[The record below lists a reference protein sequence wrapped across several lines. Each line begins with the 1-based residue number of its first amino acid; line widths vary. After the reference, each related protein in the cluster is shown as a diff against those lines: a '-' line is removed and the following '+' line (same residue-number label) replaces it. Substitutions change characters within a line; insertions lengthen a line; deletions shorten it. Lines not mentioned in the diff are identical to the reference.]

1 MITSKVPG
9 SEGVGLFTELT
20 NEGQANDKHG
30 DRTDYLLQMGDKS
43 MGANVLLN
51 R

>member
-1 MITSKVPG
+1 MPG
-9 SEGVGLFTELT
+9 SEGVDLCTELT

-30 DRTDYLLQMGDKS
+30 DRTDYLPQMGDKS
-43 MGANVLLN
+43 MGANVMLN